1 MVEITKSVTI
11 NRPRDEVYECWRELD
26 NLPRFIPALQELTL
40 MPGGRSH
47 WVVKGPLT
55 EAIEWDAQI
64 LEDRPGELLSWRTL
78 AGSKMPNEGE
88 VRFADAPGGRGTEM
102 RIRLQYDPPAA
113 GQVLARLLGNNPE
126 GLIREALRR
135 FKQVLETGEVVRS
148 DGSFQGAG
156 QDFDQHAAQPM
167 DREAA
172 S

>member
-1 MVEITKSVTI
+1 MVQITKSVTI

-47 WVVKGPLT
+47 WVVKGPAS
-55 EAIEWDAQI
+55 EAIEWDAEI
-64 LEDRPGELLSWRTL
+64 VVDRPGEMLAWRTL
-78 AGSKMPNEGE
+78 EGANLPNEGE
-88 VRFADAPGGRGTEM
+88 VRFTDAPAGRGTEV
-102 RIRLQYDPPAA
+102 RVRLQYDPPAG
-113 GQVLARLLGNNPE
+113 GQVLARLLGNDPE

-148 DGSFQGAG
+148 DGSFEGAG
-156 QDFDQHAAQPM
+156 EDLDQRPAQPM
-167 DREAA
+167 DREVA